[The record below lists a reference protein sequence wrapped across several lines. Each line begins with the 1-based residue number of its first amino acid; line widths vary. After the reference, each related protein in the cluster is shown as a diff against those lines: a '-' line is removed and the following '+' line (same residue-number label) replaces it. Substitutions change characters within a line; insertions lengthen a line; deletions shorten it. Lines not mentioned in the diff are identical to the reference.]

1 MSKTRDLM
9 KAYEDAEGPQLGDNI
24 LAQISA
30 AADEL
35 QSMDEELST
44 LEAELKRKKEARRQ
58 LAEDTLPNLMEAAGQ
73 SQVKTRSGIIVTL
86 DEKILAN
93 ISEER
98 KEPAFRWLI
107 ENGHEALIRNEFKV
121 SFPKNTKEE
130 ADKFEEWLN
139 SNLSRKANL
148 AHNVNVH
155 SSTLSSW
162 VSEELSAGRELPL
175 DLLGVT
181 RRKVCKI
188 K

>member
-1 MSKTRDLM
+1 MM
-9 KAYEDAEGPQLGDNI
+9 KAYDAAEETQIGDNI
-24 LAQISA
+24 LAQISYA
-30 AADEL
+30 AEQL
-35 QSMDEELST
+35 KEMDEELAVA
-44 LEAELKRKKEARRQ
+44 EAALKQKKEVRRQ
-58 LAEDTLPNLMEAAGQ
+58 MAEETLPALMDAAGQ
-73 SQVKTRSGIIVTL
+73 SQVKTKSGILVTL

-98 KEPAFRWLI
+98 KDPALRWLV

-121 SFPKNTKEE
+121 SFPRNTKDE
-130 ADKFEEWLN
+130 AEKFEEWLN
-139 SNLSRKANL
+139 SNLTRKANL

-162 VSEELSAGRELPL
+162 VNEELAAGRELPL

-181 RRKVCKI
+181 RRKVCKL